1 MYVFKGIHF
10 NSYAI
15 PDPYYPYPCQNNG
28 TCDGV
33 SGNATYVCPP
43 EYKGPTYA
51 GNIPLNR
58 SESGRFGRL
67 KSDSTH
73 HFLEIPVPSQGHYS
87 FHSFPVV
94 D

>member
-1 MYVFKGIHF
+1 MHVNVHHSQLMYVVKGIHF

-43 EYKGPTYA
+43 EYKGRHMQVIYLMTVMRKH
-51 GNIPLNR
+51 LSRNR
-58 SESGRFGRL
+58 EV
-67 KSDSTH
+67 
-73 HFLEIPVPSQGHYS
+73 PVLI
-87 FHSFPVV
+87 VTL

>member
-1 MYVFKGIHF
+1 MHVNVYHSQLMYVFKGIHF

-15 PDPYYPYPCQNNG
+15 PDPYYPDPCQNNG

-51 GNIPLNR
+51 GNI
-58 SESGRFGRL
+58 
-67 KSDSTH
+67 SDDSD
-73 HFLEIPVPSQGHYS
+73 EKAS
-87 FHSFPVV
+87 
-94 D
+94 